1 MLLWDRIRYST
12 FAAQRNEFK
21 GHVGMFYY
29 ETMSMLHLSGVA
41 LGAVGRAACST
52 RATISPTLR
61 TTTGSSA
68 WRTLASTVLLA
79 PHRGLAVFHGVRIG
93 IRVISKGSVSKPTV
107 CKVGE
112 GRAERM
118 INAKPGANHGEAK
131 WA

>member
-41 LGAVGRAACST
+41 PGAAGRAACST
-52 RATISPTLR
+52 RAAISPTLR

-79 PHRGLAVFHGVRIG
+79 PHRGLAVFHGVGIG
-93 IRVISKGSVSKPTV
+93 IRVIKGSVSKPTV

-112 GRAERM
+112 GRAER
-118 INAKPGANHGEAK
+118 INTKPGANHGEAK